1 MSRLEDIMMMAR
13 RYRDSHQGNQS
24 PNLLLYAFRDGAEW
38 ADNNREYSN
47 KDQKSSWIS
56 VEEDLPCNH
65 QEMISSIW
73 GIDLTDQVLVYT
85 SRRNVYI
92 DNMQRRGRVW
102 FWVNTEET
110 ILYWTRIPKVK

>member
-13 RYRDSHQGNQS
+13 RYRDSRQGNQS

-38 ADNNREYSN
+38 ADNNPI
-47 KDQKSSWIS
+47 SSEKEDTFWIS

-73 GIDLTDQVLVYT
+73 GINLTDQVLVYT
-85 SRRNVYI
+85 KNGISL
-92 DNMQRRGRVW
+92 DNMQQRGHFW
-102 FWVNTEET
+102 FWVDSEEDVY
-110 ILYWTRIPKVK
+110 YWARIPKVK